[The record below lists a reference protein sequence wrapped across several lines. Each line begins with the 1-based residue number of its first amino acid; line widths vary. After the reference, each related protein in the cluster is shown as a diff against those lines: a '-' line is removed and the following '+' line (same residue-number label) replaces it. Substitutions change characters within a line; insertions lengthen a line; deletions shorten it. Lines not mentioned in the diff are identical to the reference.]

1 VFLLLQYNIDHYYP
15 NNQTMSNHLIHENSP
30 YLLQHAHN
38 PVDWYPYGE
47 EALRLARQQNKP
59 IFLSIGYSACHW
71 CHVMER
77 ESFEDPA
84 TAKLLNLWFISIKV
98 DREERPDVDAVYMRA
113 TIALTGSGGWPM
125 SVFLTPDLEPYH
137 AGTYFPPESRYGR
150 PSFRDVLYSMA
161 RVWYESPAEVI
172 RASAQ
177 LRAYLEES
185 NRALPSATPPR
196 EEEEDWLASTLNA
209 AVSNL
214 LSQYDLQHGGWGAA
228 PKFPQPMSLDFL
240 LRYAAENPRQA
251 LPILEKA
258 THALRSMARGGMAD
272 LVGGGFCRY
281 SVDADWLVPHFEK
294 MLYDNA
300 QLALVYLHAFLLT
313 ADPFFS
319 QVCRATL
326 DFILNELTH
335 PQGGFFSSLDA
346 DSEGSEGKFYTWNF
360 SELEEI
366 LGDDLEFAQAA
377 FSIQPSGNW
386 EGRIILRRS
395 LGMDALARGSGL
407 TAEQTSLKLQG
418 VIAKLNLARASR
430 VRPSTDDKILV
441 MWNALA
447 IRAFAEAGRYLAE
460 PRYTSAAQRAADFL
474 LTNLAPAG
482 ELKRSWREGS
492 ARHTAYLEDH
502 AALAWAL
509 AALYQSDPNPRW
521 YQAALNQVG
530 VILRHFPDPLGGFF
544 DTHQLANEL
553 LIRPKDTQ
561 DNATPCGNALAACA
575 LLELSGFGDH
585 PEWRA
590 MAEKMIR
597 TQSDLLARYPTGYAQ
612 WLIAA
617 SFAAQPPREL
627 AVVIPNPGSSDL
639 VTPVNNGGIRNSV
652 SEEDPIALATYAAA
666 RSSGVWKNWQP
677 SLTVAIGVANAPGNS
692 PALLSNRPT
701 LDEQVTYYL
710 CENFNCKLPVS
721 DLSTLPGF

>member
-1 VFLLLQYNIDHYYP
+1 
-15 NNQTMSNHLIHENSP
+15 MSNHLIHENSP

-59 IFLSIGYSACHW
+59 IFLSIGYAACHW

-77 ESFEDPA
+77 ESFEDQA
-84 TAKLLNLWFISIKV
+84 TAKLLNNWFICVKV

-113 TIALTGSGGWPM
+113 TVALTGSGGWPM

-150 PSFRDVLYSMA
+150 PSFKDVLYSMA
-161 RVWYESPAEVI
+161 RVWHERPDEVR
-172 RASAQ
+172 RAAAQ

-185 NRALPSATPPR
+185 NRALPLQNLTSKAQ
-196 EEEEDWLASTLNA
+196 DSWLADTLSS
-209 AVSNL
+209 AVTTL
-214 LSQYDLQHGGWGAA
+214 LNQYDQQHGGWGAA
-228 PKFPQPMSLDFL
+228 PKFPQPMALDFL

-313 ADPFFS
+313 TDPFFG
-319 QVCRATL
+319 QVCRSTL
-326 DFILNELTH
+326 DFILNELSH

-346 DSEGSEGKFYTWNF
+346 DSEGFEGRFYTFTF

-366 LGDDLEFAQAA
+366 LGDDLEFARAA

-386 EGRIILRRS
+386 EGQIILRRS

-407 TAEQTSLKLQG
+407 TFEQTAAKLSGVISRLKL
-418 VIAKLNLARASR
+418 ARSSR

-460 PRYTSAAQRAADFL
+460 PRYTAAAQRAADFL

-509 AALYQSDPNPRW
+509 AALYQTDPDPRW
-521 YQAALNQVG
+521 YHAALHQVE
-530 VILRHFPDPLGGFF
+530 VILRHFPDPQGGFF
-544 DTHQLANEL
+544 DTHQLADEL

-561 DNATPCGNALAACA
+561 DNATPSGNALAACA

-585 PEWRA
+585 PEWRDTA
-590 MAEKMIR
+590 QTMLNTHAE
-597 TQSDLLARYPTGYAQ
+597 LLARYPTGYAQ

-627 AVVIPNPGSSDL
+627 AVVLPFPNSSELNNL
-639 VTPVNNGGIRNSV
+639 VESGQLQASA
-652 SEEDPIALATYAAA
+652 SENDLATFAAYAAT
-666 RSSGVWKNWQP
+666 RSSALWKKWQP
-677 SLTVAIGVANAPGNS
+677 SLTVAIGVENTSAEL
-692 PALLSNRPT
+692 PALLAGRAALS
-701 LDEQVTYYL
+701 QQITYYL
-710 CENFNCKLPVS
+710 CENFSCNLPVS
-721 DLSTLPGF
+721 DLSSLPGF